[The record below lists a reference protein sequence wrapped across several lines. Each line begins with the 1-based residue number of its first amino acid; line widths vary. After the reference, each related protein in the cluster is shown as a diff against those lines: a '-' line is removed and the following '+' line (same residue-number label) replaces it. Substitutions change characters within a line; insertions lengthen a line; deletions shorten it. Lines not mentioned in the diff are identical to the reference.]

1 MSRPPPACRAPH
13 RTSIS
18 ISSSV
23 PRPAAHQHLHLLQRA
38 ALRGA
43 SASPSP
49 PACRAPLRAAPAC
62 SPVTCTPLVHHTHLV
77 HAWFFIHPCPTYL
90 LPGTSCALV
99 PHTLIGTSHTHWYN
113 PGTTYIIHIPAI
125 APSPRRTSV
134 CPSASPRASSA
145 GHQRVPLRQPVR
157 LLRGAPACTP
167 PPARAPPPRRTS
179 VYPPLH
185 PSHYQPLP
193 AVLGRSPTLPAA
205 LSSAL
210 PISPPSILTSKN
222 PLSKNP
228 PPRLSP
234 HPAPP
239 PGPARLLPARS
250 LAAVALRAAHLL
262 RWRSPVVSR
271 GCHAVPFPRQ
281 FAS

>member
-1 MSRPPPACRAPH
+1 LVLHTSLPHIPP
-13 RTSIS
+13 TWY
-18 ISSSV
+18 
-23 PRPAAHQHLHLLQRA
+23 LLRF
-38 ALRGA
+38 GA
-43 SASPSP
+43 S
-49 PACRAPLRAAPAC
+49 
-62 SPVTCTPLVHHTHLV
+62 
-77 HAWFFIHPCPTYL
+77 Y
-90 LPGTSCALV
+90 
-99 PHTLIGTSHTHWYN
+99 THWYLPHPLVQPWYN
-113 PGTTYIIHIPAI
+113 IHHSY
-125 APSPRRTSV
+125 PSHRAF
-134 CPSASPRASSA
+134 SAA
-145 GHQRVPLRQPVR
+145 HQRVPLRQPAR

-179 VYPPLH
+179 VYPSSSPRASSAAHQRVPAAAPQPLSAAPRRSRPISDAPSRSQLH
-185 PSHYQPLP
+185 PPDLSTLDTHLEKPVIENPKP
-193 AVLGRSPTLPAA
+193 AL
-205 LSSAL
+205 
-210 PISPPSILTSKN
+210 
-222 PLSKNP
+222 P